1 MKRLGWV
8 VRILDHKPLVAYQQT
23 VFPTYF
29 QLPIRDRLQIS
40 RSAVHKVWDG
50 FPGFPQTE
58 TFKYLIQPQLCLTES
73 HIIESVGVGY
83 SILGSAAF
91 AFGRAS
97 AFEEDASQTRR
108 NTAEW
113 EVLIRDAVGC
123 TMNLLHPIEAYC
135 HGWELTPLL
144 ALYIGA
150 AEKRAKL
157 RTSINKVMPAASWS
171 LVRWLRILQS
181 CGVDLCVYGRVEKE
195 ILSTNKVTRDVCL
208 DWCPYYYTPYLRLI
222 SIDLGPRP
230 EDWRIWW
237 ADEYEILAREF
248 WDMVESIEPELPI
261 PGSWVE

>member
-1 MKRLGWV
+1 MDDKS
-8 VRILDHKPLVAYQQT
+8 LVAYQQT
-23 VFPTYF
+23 TFPAYF

-40 RSAVHKVWDG
+40 RLAVHKAWDG
-50 FPGFPQTE
+50 YPVILQTE

-91 AFGRAS
+91 AFGFAS
-97 AFEEDASQTRR
+97 TFKDDASQTQR
-108 NTAEW
+108 NMAEW

-135 HGWELTPLL
+135 HGCWELTPLL
-144 ALYIGA
+144 ALYIGGA
-150 AEKRAKL
+150 VNSLDKSG
-157 RTSINKVMPAASWS
+157 TSLHVNKAMSAASWN

-195 ILSTNKVTRDVCL
+195 ILSTNKVTRGIFL
-208 DWCPYYYTPYLRLI
+208 DWCPYYCTPYLRLI
-222 SIDLGPRP
+222 SIDVGPRP

-237 ADEYEILAREF
+237 ADEYEIWAQEF
-248 WDMVESIEPELPI
+248 WDMVESMELELPI